1 MRAYTTKEKAKITA
15 GAVAALIVTGWLV
28 VLTIAI
34 QSGTIKEASNSGG
47 RSFMIF
53 ARFQIIEGFFR
64 VYVEMAADLKPQ
76 LCHLW
81 IVPPFWVSQVCLS
94 RTNNIGRYLS

>member
-1 MRAYTTKEKAKITA
+1 
-15 GAVAALIVTGWLV
+15 
-28 VLTIAI
+28 
-34 QSGTIKEASNSGG
+34 
-47 RSFMIF
+47 MIF
-53 ARFQIIEGFFR
+53 ARFQIVEGFFR
-64 VYVEMAADLKPQ
+64 VFVEMAADLKAH